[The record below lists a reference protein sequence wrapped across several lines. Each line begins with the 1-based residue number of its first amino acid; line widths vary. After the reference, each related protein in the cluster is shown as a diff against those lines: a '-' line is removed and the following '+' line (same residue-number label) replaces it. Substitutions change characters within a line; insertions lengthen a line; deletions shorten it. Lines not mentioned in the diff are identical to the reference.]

1 MSGPTVLAIDTA
13 TPLIGAALV
22 GPVERVWTVRAV
34 KGSDA
39 LLMPA
44 LAALLDG
51 VDRLDAITV
60 TVGPGSFTSLRVGVA
75 AALGLAVARGCPVV
89 PVSSLAARAAAHAG
103 GPPVLVLLDGR
114 KDRAYVG
121 LFGGV
126 SAAEA
131 EDDLPPTEAV
141 ALAQAP
147 FVATGEGA
155 EIWRGLVE
163 AAGGVVVEDPQA
175 SPALDMARRAQ
186 GRLHEAVAPE
196 AVTLHYIRPSDAA
209 LPVG

>member
-1 MSGPTVLAIDTA
+1 MSAPTVLAIDTA

-22 GPVERVWTVRAV
+22 GPVERVWTARAL

-51 VDRLDAITV
+51 VERLDAVTV

-75 AALGLAVARGCPVV
+75 AALGLAVARGCPVI
-89 PVSSLAARAAAHAG
+89 PISSLAARAAPLV
-103 GPPVLVLLDGR
+103 GPTPVLVLLDGR

-121 LFGGV
+121 LFGDGG
-126 SAAEA
+126 ALLA
-131 EDDLPPTEAV
+131 EDDLPPADAV

-147 FVATGEGA
+147 FLATGEGA
-155 EIWRGLVE
+155 ELWRGLVE
-163 AAGGVVVEDPQA
+163 AAGGVVVDDPQS
-175 SPALDMARRAQ
+175 SPALTMARDAQ
-186 GRLHEAVAPE
+186 ARLHEAIAPE

-209 LPVG
+209 LPAG

>member
-1 MSGPTVLAIDTA
+1 MSAPTILAIDTA
-13 TPLIGAALV
+13 TPLIGATLV
-22 GPVERVWTVRAV
+22 GPVEREWSVRAV

-51 VDRLDAITV
+51 IDHLDAIAV

-75 AALGLAVARGCPVV
+75 AALGVAVARGCPVI
-89 PVSSLAARAAAHAG
+89 PVSSLAARGEPHAG

-121 LFGGV
+121 LISGV
-126 SAAEA
+126 GEPVV
-131 EDDLPPTEAV
+131 EQDLPPAE
-141 ALAQAP
+141 AP

-163 AAGGVVVEDPQA
+163 AAGGVVSEDPQA
-175 SPALDMARRAQ
+175 SPALSMARSAQ
-186 GRLHEAVAPE
+186 ARLHEAVAPE

>member
-1 MSGPTVLAIDTA
+1 MSAPTILAIDTA

-51 VDRLDAITV
+51 IDHLDAVTV

-75 AALGLAVARGCPVV
+75 AALGVAVARGCPVI
-89 PVSSLAARAAAHAG
+89 PVSSLAARGEPHAG

-121 LFGGV
+121 LISGV
-126 SAAEA
+126 GKPVVEQ
-131 EDDLPPTEAV
+131 DLPPAEAI

-163 AAGGVVVEDPQA
+163 AAGGVVSEDPQA
-175 SPALDMARRAQ
+175 SPALSMARSAQ
-186 GRLHEAVAPE
+186 ARLHEAVAPE